1 MTKTIQ
7 GNQVLMVTPFTDD
20 YEIDEAS
27 TRALVDFIIEGGAHG
42 IIALG
47 TTGEFF
53 SLSPDEKRKMVDIV
67 IDQGKGRIP
76 ILFGCA
82 DSGTK
87 QSIQLAQY
95 AESKGADAILLP
107 PPYYFPFFE
116 NDIEEHFIQ
125 VAKSINIP
133 VMAYDGG
140 GGREIPIS
148 MLLNLNE
155 KAPNIKY
162 AKITT
167 RKPEKIKQ
175 ILSQTDKIGLFC
187 GDEPMT
193 LFELRDGASG
203 MTLGAG
209 NIQPKEV
216 SQIYEEWKK
225 GNHEKAREIF
235 YQRLMPQVG
244 IFNIELNKYIQCF
257 KETLVW
263 MKIIKSPKVRPPL
276 TPLSETRREEAK
288 AVMQYLKII

>member
-1 MTKTIQ
+1 MSKTIQ
-7 GNQVLMVTPFTDD
+7 GNQVLMITPFTDE
-20 YEIDEAS
+20 YEIDEES
-27 TRALVDFIIEGGAHG
+27 TRNLVDFIIAGCAHG

-53 SLSPDEKRKMVDIV
+53 SLSADEKKNIIDIV
-67 IDQGKGRIP
+67 IDQVRNRVP

-82 DSGTK
+82 ESGTK
-87 QSIQLAQY
+87 QAIDLAQY
-95 AESKGADAILLP
+95 AEKKGADAILLP

-116 NDIEEHFIQ
+116 DDIKEHFIQ

-140 GGREIPIS
+140 GGREIPIN
-148 MLLNLNE
+148 MLLELNE

-162 AKITT
+162 SKITT
-167 RKPEKIKQ
+167 RKPEKVKQ
-175 ILSQTDKIGLFC
+175 ILSRTDRIGLFC

-193 LFELRDGASG
+193 LFELRDGACG

-209 NIQPKEV
+209 NVQPKEV
-216 SQIYEEWKK
+216 SQIYEYWTK
-225 GNHEKAREIF
+225 GDYEKAREIF
-235 YQRLMPQVG
+235 YLRLMPQVG
-244 IFNIELNKYIQCF
+244 IFNIEMNKYIQCF

-276 TPLSETRREEAK
+276 TPLSETRREEAR
-288 AVMQYLKII
+288 AVMQYLNIV

>member
-27 TRALVDFIIEGGAHG
+27 TRSLIDFIIDGGAHG

-53 SLSPDEKRKMVDIV
+53 SLSPDEKSKMVDIV
-67 IDQGKGRIP
+67 IDQAKGRIP

-82 DSGTK
+82 ESGTK
-87 QSIQLAQY
+87 QSILLAQY
-95 AESKGADAILLP
+95 AERKGADAILLP
-107 PPYYFPFFE
+107 PPYYFPFFD
-116 NDIEEHFIQ
+116 NDIEEHFVQ
-125 VAKSINIP
+125 VAKSISIP

-148 MLLNLNE
+148 LLLNLNE

-193 LFELRDGASG
+193 LFELSDGASG

-209 NIQPKEV
+209 NIQPREV
-216 SQIYEEWKK
+216 SQIYEKWMNGEQQ
-225 GNHEKAREIF
+225 NARQLF

-257 KETLVW
+257 KEALVW
-263 MKIIKSPKVRPPL
+263 KKIIKSPKVRPPL

-288 AVMQYLKII
+288 AVMQYLKLI